1 MSETINTTM
10 YDRVDEVRNL
20 NRIEGFDP
28 RQYMR
33 NLTGSDGTV
42 KQYLDVVYRKLW
54 FRLKNP
60 EGKIVKKLLKLTEQ
74 TAIVEARIYLN
85 KTDPEDSYI
94 ASAFAQKF
102 VSQDEQFGAKFLE
115 LAETAAVGRALAD
128 AGYGLQFADLE
139 GEQDPNVVD
148 APLGQ
153 NRGEG
158 SNYISDMPGTMT
170 EEVNGSQGQ
179 QAVPNQNPVMAQNQT
194 PMQGNPAASA
204 GYMEPAASLEAYMQE
219 TSSVAYGMPP
229 AFGGGTPVQNLV
241 PANYNYAAGQ
251 TVPQGQAVPQNQVRP
266 QSQAVPQNQVRP
278 QGQAVQQ
285 NQAWPQGQAAP
296 QNQTAP
302 QNQVPSQNQALA
314 QEQIQPVG
322 QAPQLPVIT
331 PDMTDEQIYALLDYK
346 SAASVVVSTKIN
358 HGKTLG
364 QIAIDRP
371 KDLNWY
377 ANDYKGPDKLL
388 RVGARFLIDA
398 ATNRV
403 A

>member
-1 MSETINTTM
+1 M
-10 YDRVDEVRNL
+10 YDRVDEIRNL
-20 NRIEGFDP
+20 NRIKGFDP

-60 EGKIVKKLLKLTEQ
+60 DGKIVKKLLKLTEQ
-74 TAIVEARIYLN
+74 TAIVEARVYLN

-194 PMQGNPAASA
+194 PMQGNPAVSA

-302 QNQVPSQNQALA
+302 QNQVPPQNQALA

>member
-33 NLTGSDGTV
+33 NLTVSDGTV

-60 EGKIVKKLLKLTEQ
+60 DGKIVKKLLKLTEQ
-74 TAIVEARIYLN
+74 TAIVEARVYLN

-102 VSQDEQFGAKFLE
+102 SNQDEQFGAKFLE

-194 PMQGNPAASA
+194 PMQGNPAVSA

-302 QNQVPSQNQALA
+302 QNQVPPQNQALA

>member
-285 NQAWPQGQAAP
+285 NQ
-296 QNQTAP
+296 
-302 QNQVPSQNQALA
+302 VPPQNQALA

-398 ATNRV
+398 ATNRG

>member
-115 LAETAAVGRALAD
+115 LAATGAVGRALAD

-194 PMQGNPAASA
+194 PMQGNPAVSA

-302 QNQVPSQNQALA
+302 QNQVPPQNQALA

>member
-10 YDRVDEVRNL
+10 YDRVDEIRNL

-302 QNQVPSQNQALA
+302 QNQVPPQNQALA

>member
-1 MSETINTTM
+1 M

-60 EGKIVKKLLKLTEQ
+60 DGKIVKKLLKLTEQ
-74 TAIVEARIYLN
+74 TAIVEARVYLN

-148 APLGQ
+148 APLEQ

-158 SNYISDMPGTMT
+158 SSYISDMPGTMT
-170 EEVNGSQGQ
+170 GEVNGSQGQ

-204 GYMEPAASLEAYMQE
+204 GYMEPAASQEAYMQE

-251 TVPQGQAVPQNQVRP
+251 TIPQGQSQPQGQAVPQNQARP

-302 QNQVPSQNQALA
+302 QNQVPPQNQALA

>member
-194 PMQGNPAASA
+194 PMQGNPAVSA

-302 QNQVPSQNQALA
+302 QNQVPPQNQALA

-377 ANDYKGPDKLL
+377 ANDYKGPDNLL
-388 RVGARFLIDA
+388 RAAAKYLLDA
-398 ATNRV
+398 AQN
-403 A
+403 AA

>member
-10 YDRVDEVRNL
+10 YDRVDEIRNL

-60 EGKIVKKLLKLTEQ
+60 DGKIVKKLLKLTEQ
-74 TAIVEARIYLN
+74 TAIVEARVYLN

-102 VSQDEQFGAKFLE
+102 SNQDEQFGAKFLE

-194 PMQGNPAASA
+194 PMQGNPAVSA

-241 PANYNYAAGQ
+241 PANYDYAAGQ

-302 QNQVPSQNQALA
+302 QNQVPPQNQALA

>member
-1 MSETINTTM
+1 M
-10 YDRVDEVRNL
+10 YDRVDEIRNL

-60 EGKIVKKLLKLTEQ
+60 DGKIVKKLLKLTEQ
-74 TAIVEARIYLN
+74 TAIVEARVYLN

-102 VSQDEQFGAKFLE
+102 SNQDEQFGAKFLE

-194 PMQGNPAASA
+194 PMQGNPAVSA

-302 QNQVPSQNQALA
+302 QNQVPPQNQALA

-364 QIAIDRP
+364 P

>member
-115 LAETAAVGRALAD
+115 LTAAVGRALAD

-194 PMQGNPAASA
+194 PMQGNPAVSA

-302 QNQVPSQNQALA
+302 QNQVPPQNQALA

>member
-60 EGKIVKKLLKLTEQ
+60 DGKIVKKLLKLTEQ
-74 TAIVEARIYLN
+74 TAIVEARVYLN

-102 VSQDEQFGAKFLE
+102 SNQDEQFGAKFLE

-158 SNYISDMPGTMT
+158 SNYISDMPGSMAG
-170 EEVNGSQGQ
+170 EVNGSQGQ

-204 GYMEPAASLEAYMQE
+204 GYMEPAASQEAYMQE

-251 TVPQGQAVPQNQVRP
+251 TVPQNQVRP
-266 QSQAVPQNQVRP
+266 QGQAVPQNQVRP

-285 NQAWPQGQAAP
+285 NQ
-296 QNQTAP
+296 
-302 QNQVPSQNQALA
+302 VPPQNQALA

>member
-42 KQYLDVVYRKLW
+42 KQFLDVVYRKLW

-302 QNQVPSQNQALA
+302 QNQVPPQNQALA

>member
-1 MSETINTTM
+1 M

-194 PMQGNPAASA
+194 PMQGNPAVSA

-219 TSSVAYGMPP
+219 TSSVANGMPP

-302 QNQVPSQNQALA
+302 QNQVPPQNQALA

>member
-33 NLTGSDGTV
+33 NLTVSDGTV

-60 EGKIVKKLLKLTEQ
+60 DGKIVKKLLKLTEQ
-74 TAIVEARIYLN
+74 TAIVEARVYLN

-102 VSQDEQFGAKFLE
+102 SNQDEQFGAKFLE

-204 GYMEPAASLEAYMQE
+204 GYMEPAASQEAYMQE

-251 TVPQGQAVPQNQVRP
+251 TVPQNQVRP
-266 QSQAVPQNQVRP
+266 QGQAVPQNQVRP

-285 NQAWPQGQAAP
+285 NQ
-296 QNQTAP
+296 
-302 QNQVPSQNQALA
+302 VPPQNQALA

-358 HGKTLG
+358 HGKTVG

>member
-102 VSQDEQFGAKFLE
+102 SNQDEQFGAKFLE

-194 PMQGNPAASA
+194 PMQGNPAVSA

-285 NQAWPQGQAAP
+285 NQ
-296 QNQTAP
+296 
-302 QNQVPSQNQALA
+302 VPPQNQALA

>member
-33 NLTGSDGTV
+33 NLTVSDGTV

-60 EGKIVKKLLKLTEQ
+60 DGKIVKKLLKLTEQ
-74 TAIVEARIYLN
+74 TAIVEARGYLN

-102 VSQDEQFGAKFLE
+102 SNQDEQFGAKFLE

-204 GYMEPAASLEAYMQE
+204 GYMEPAASQEAYMQE

-251 TVPQGQAVPQNQVRP
+251 TVPQNQVRP
-266 QSQAVPQNQVRP
+266 QGQAVPQNQVRP

-285 NQAWPQGQAAP
+285 NQ
-296 QNQTAP
+296 
-302 QNQVPSQNQALA
+302 VPPQNQALA

>member
-60 EGKIVKKLLKLTEQ
+60 DGKIVKKLLKLTEQ
-74 TAIVEARIYLN
+74 TAIVEARVYLN

-194 PMQGNPAASA
+194 PMQGNPAVSA

-251 TVPQGQAVPQNQVRP
+251 TVPQNQVRP
-266 QSQAVPQNQVRP
+266 QGQAVPQNQVRP

-285 NQAWPQGQAAP
+285 NQ
-296 QNQTAP
+296 
-302 QNQVPSQNQALA
+302 VPPQNQALA

>member
-33 NLTGSDGTV
+33 NLTVSDGTV

-74 TAIVEARIYLN
+74 TAIVEARVYLN

-102 VSQDEQFGAKFLE
+102 SNQDEQFGAKFLE

-285 NQAWPQGQAAP
+285 NQ
-296 QNQTAP
+296 
-302 QNQVPSQNQALA
+302 VPPQNQALA

>member
-285 NQAWPQGQAAP
+285 N
-296 QNQTAP
+296 
-302 QNQVPSQNQALA
+302 
-314 QEQIQPVG
+314 
-322 QAPQLPVIT
+322 
-331 PDMTDEQIYALLDYK
+331 
-346 SAASVVVSTKIN
+346 
-358 HGKTLG
+358 
-364 QIAIDRP
+364 
-371 KDLNWY
+371 
-377 ANDYKGPDKLL
+377 
-388 RVGARFLIDA
+388 
-398 ATNRV
+398 
-403 A
+403 

>member
-20 NRIEGFDP
+20 NPIEGFDP

-60 EGKIVKKLLKLTEQ
+60 DGKIVKKLLKLTEQ
-74 TAIVEARIYLN
+74 TAIVEARVYLN

-102 VSQDEQFGAKFLE
+102 SNQDEQFGAKFLE

-204 GYMEPAASLEAYMQE
+204 GYMEPAASQEAYMQE

-285 NQAWPQGQAAP
+285 NQ
-296 QNQTAP
+296 
-302 QNQVPSQNQALA
+302 VPPQNQALA

>member
-1 MSETINTTM
+1 MVPPEESGRE
-10 YDRVDEVRNL
+10 DCQKAAKAH
-20 NRIEGFDP
+20 GA
-28 RQYMR
+28 
-33 NLTGSDGTV
+33 DGHCGG
-42 KQYLDVVYRKLW
+42 QD
-54 FRLKNP
+54 
-60 EGKIVKKLLKLTEQ
+60 LLK
-74 TAIVEARIYLN
+74 
-85 KTDPEDSYI
+85 
-94 ASAFAQKF
+94 
-102 VSQDEQFGAKFLE
+102 QDGSGGQLYCQ

-194 PMQGNPAASA
+194 PMQGNPAVSA

-251 TVPQGQAVPQNQVRP
+251 
-266 QSQAVPQNQVRP
+266 AVPQNQVRP

-302 QNQVPSQNQALA
+302 QNQVPPQNQALA

>member
-33 NLTGSDGTV
+33 NLTVSDGTV

-60 EGKIVKKLLKLTEQ
+60 DGKIVKKLLKLTEQ
-74 TAIVEARIYLN
+74 TAIVEARVYLN

-102 VSQDEQFGAKFLE
+102 SNQDEQFGAKFLE

-204 GYMEPAASLEAYMQE
+204 GYMEPAASQEAYMQE

-251 TVPQGQAVPQNQVRP
+251 TVPQNQVRP
-266 QSQAVPQNQVRP
+266 QGQAVPQNQVRP

-285 NQAWPQGQAAP
+285 NQ
-296 QNQTAP
+296 
-302 QNQVPSQNQALA
+302 VPPQNQALA

-377 ANDYKGPDKLL
+377 ANDCKGPDKLL

>member
-1 MSETINTTM
+1 M
-10 YDRVDEVRNL
+10 YDRVDEIRNL

-60 EGKIVKKLLKLTEQ
+60 DGKIVKKLLKLTEQ
-74 TAIVEARIYLN
+74 TAIVEARVYLN

-102 VSQDEQFGAKFLE
+102 SNQDEQFGAKFLE

-194 PMQGNPAASA
+194 PMQGNPAVSA

-302 QNQVPSQNQALA
+302 QNQVPPQNQALA

>member
-20 NRIEGFDP
+20 NRIEVFDP

-194 PMQGNPAASA
+194 PMQGNPAVSA

-302 QNQVPSQNQALA
+302 QNQVPPQNQALA

>member
-33 NLTGSDGTV
+33 NLTVSDGTV

-102 VSQDEQFGAKFLE
+102 SNQDEQFGAKFLE

-204 GYMEPAASLEAYMQE
+204 GYMEPAASQEAYMQE

-251 TVPQGQAVPQNQVRP
+251 TVPQNQVRP
-266 QSQAVPQNQVRP
+266 QGQAVPQNQVRP

-285 NQAWPQGQAAP
+285 NQ
-296 QNQTAP
+296 
-302 QNQVPSQNQALA
+302 VPPQNQALA

>member
-128 AGYGLQFADLE
+128 AGYGLPFADLE

-194 PMQGNPAASA
+194 PMQGNPAVSA

-302 QNQVPSQNQALA
+302 QNQVPPQNQALA

>member
-10 YDRVDEVRNL
+10 YDRVDEIRNL

-33 NLTGSDGTV
+33 NLTVSDGTV

-60 EGKIVKKLLKLTEQ
+60 DGKIVKKLLKLTEQ
-74 TAIVEARIYLN
+74 TAIVEARVYLN

-102 VSQDEQFGAKFLE
+102 SNQDEQFGAKFLE

-204 GYMEPAASLEAYMQE
+204 GYMEPAASQEAYMQE

-251 TVPQGQAVPQNQVRP
+251 TVPQNQVRP
-266 QSQAVPQNQVRP
+266 QGQAVPQNQVRP

-285 NQAWPQGQAAP
+285 NQ
-296 QNQTAP
+296 
-302 QNQVPSQNQALA
+302 VPPQNQALA

>member
-10 YDRVDEVRNL
+10 YDRVDEIRNL

-74 TAIVEARIYLN
+74 TAIVEARVYLN

-102 VSQDEQFGAKFLE
+102 SNQDEQFGAKFLE

-194 PMQGNPAASA
+194 PMQGNPAVSA

-302 QNQVPSQNQALA
+302 QNQVPPQNQALA

>member
-60 EGKIVKKLLKLTEQ
+60 DGKIVKKLLKLTEQ
-74 TAIVEARIYLN
+74 TAIVEARVYLN

-204 GYMEPAASLEAYMQE
+204 GYMEPAASQEAYMQE

-251 TVPQGQAVPQNQVRP
+251 TVPQNQVRP
-266 QSQAVPQNQVRP
+266 QGQAVPQNQVRP

-285 NQAWPQGQAAP
+285 NQ
-296 QNQTAP
+296 
-302 QNQVPSQNQALA
+302 VPPQNQALA

>member
-10 YDRVDEVRNL
+10 YDRVEEVRNL

-102 VSQDEQFGAKFLE
+102 SNQDEQFGAKFLE

-251 TVPQGQAVPQNQVRP
+251 TVPQNQVRP
-266 QSQAVPQNQVRP
+266 QGQAVPQNQVRP

-285 NQAWPQGQAAP
+285 NQ
-296 QNQTAP
+296 
-302 QNQVPSQNQALA
+302 VPPQNQALA

>member
-251 TVPQGQAVPQNQVRP
+251 TVPQNQVRP
-266 QSQAVPQNQVRP
+266 QGQAVPQNQVRP

-285 NQAWPQGQAAP
+285 NQ
-296 QNQTAP
+296 
-302 QNQVPSQNQALA
+302 VPPQNQALA

>member
-1 MSETINTTM
+1 M

-33 NLTGSDGTV
+33 NLTVSDGTV

-60 EGKIVKKLLKLTEQ
+60 DGKIVKKLLKLTEQ
-74 TAIVEARIYLN
+74 TAIVEARVYLN

-102 VSQDEQFGAKFLE
+102 SNQDEQFGAKFLE

-194 PMQGNPAASA
+194 PMQGNPAVSA

-302 QNQVPSQNQALA
+302 QNQVPPQNQALA

>member
-102 VSQDEQFGAKFLE
+102 SNQDEQFGAKFLE

-285 NQAWPQGQAAP
+285 NQ
-296 QNQTAP
+296 
-302 QNQVPSQNQALA
+302 VPPQNQALA

>member
-33 NLTGSDGTV
+33 NLTVSDGTV

-60 EGKIVKKLLKLTEQ
+60 DGKIVKKLLKLTEQ
-74 TAIVEARIYLN
+74 TAIVEARVYLN

-102 VSQDEQFGAKFLE
+102 SNQDEQFGAKFLE

-204 GYMEPAASLEAYMQE
+204 GYMEPAASQEAYMQE

-251 TVPQGQAVPQNQVRP
+251 TVPQNQVRP
-266 QSQAVPQNQVRP
+266 QGQAVPQNQVRP
-278 QGQAVQQ
+278 QGQA
-285 NQAWPQGQAAP
+285 GQ
-296 QNQTAP
+296 
-302 QNQVPSQNQALA
+302 QNQVPPQNQALA